1 MSDIN
6 LRRTTLICEMRHI
19 ICECTA
25 RNLSKYKLK
34 GDPRFVIDIEYYE
47 LWITSKSIAI

>member
-1 MSDIN
+1 MSNTILKDSFTKITGIMF
-6 LRRTTLICEMRHI
+6 LSTI
-19 ICECTA
+19 A